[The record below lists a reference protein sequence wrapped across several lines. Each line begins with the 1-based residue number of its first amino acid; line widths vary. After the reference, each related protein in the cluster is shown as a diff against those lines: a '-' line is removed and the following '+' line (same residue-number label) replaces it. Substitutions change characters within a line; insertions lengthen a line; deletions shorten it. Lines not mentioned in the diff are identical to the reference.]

1 MDQAIL
7 VGLNLSQNNEAV
19 HYSLDEL
26 EQLGLALGIETKAK
40 IIQNAPRPTPKY
52 YIGSGKVEEIKQL
65 ITIHDIDMVIFDDT
79 LSPAQIKNLEK
90 DLDVQVLDRSFLIM
104 SVFAIRAQTKE
115 AKLEVA
121 LAQKTYM
128 LPRLVG
134 MGHVLSRQGGGT
146 FNAKGPG
153 ETQLELDR
161 RKILRE
167 IYQIKQELA
176 KIKKEKEVS
185 RKRRVKNQ
193 IPVVALVGYTN
204 SGKSSLMN
212 ALSKRL
218 EHPSDL
224 VFEKDMLFATLS
236 TKSKRLQKEN
246 MPPFILIDTVGF
258 VDKLPVELIRSFEAT
273 LSDVTQADLL
283 LHIVDGAT
291 FSEHHIDVTK
301 MILTSIHADKIERIL
316 VLTKKDLATEIPIIN
331 DDSLFIS
338 NKTGE
343 NINDL
348 ISAIYGH
355 LYKGSRIFQLLIPF
369 DSGHIYSELKTNNT
383 ILETQFKEDG
393 THLKAILTTEQERLY
408 QPYLVRKKGA

>member
-19 HYSLDEL
+19 HVSLDEL

-40 IIQNAPRPTPKY
+40 IIQNALRPTPKY

-176 KIKKEKEVS
+176 KIKKENEVS

-212 ALSKRL
+212 ALSKKL

-301 MILTSIHADKIERIL
+301 MILTSIQADKIERIL

-343 NINDL
+343 NIDDL

-393 THLKAILTTEQERLY
+393 THLKAILT
-408 QPYLVRKKGA
+408 